1 MFKHIKR
8 VATQLIFEKKI
19 CKEFS
24 QEIPNMRY
32 LGAGI
37 RYLILGELSFLN
49 NFNESCLQMS
59 RDKKKRK
66 QWDKNAI
73 RAVKAVRNKE
83 MGYLMTSKT
92 LNVPKGKPAFLV
104 IV

>member
-1 MFKHIKR
+1 
-8 VATQLIFEKKI
+8 
-19 CKEFS
+19 
-24 QEIPNMRY
+24 
-32 LGAGI
+32 
-37 RYLILGELSFLN
+37 
-49 NFNESCLQMS
+49 MS

-83 MGYLMTSKT
+83 MGYLMAYKT
-92 LNVPKGKPAFLV
+92 FNVPKGKPAFLV